1 VDREPALL
9 ENNVSPGHPLAEL
22 ATLLGGLLLVGVGLL
37 LAVWLLVEA
46 TLRWLPASLEQRVF
60 ARAGSAMAS
69 GGDERDA
76 ALGALLALLTRHGP
90 VRGYDLEIGVVEASE
105 PNAFAL
111 PGGRMLVSRALLEQA
126 TSENELAFVVAHELG
141 HVEARDPLRG
151 LGRGV
156 LVALALSAIG
166 ASDGAAVAGTAAAL
180 GERAFSREQESAAD
194 RFALA
199 RVRAEYGHVAGA
211 SDFLRR
217 LPDAGPAGA
226 AARAASWLATHPR
239 SNQRVAELE
248 ALANEAGYA
257 SEGTL
262 TALPPELLS
271 D

>member
-1 VDREPALL
+1 
-9 ENNVSPGHPLAEL
+9 
-22 ATLLGGLLLVGVGLL
+22 
-37 LAVWLLVEA
+37 
-46 TLRWLPASLEQRVF
+46 
-60 ARAGSAMAS
+60 
-69 GGDERDA
+69 
-76 ALGALLALLTRHGP
+76 
-90 VRGYDLEIGVVEASE
+90 
-105 PNAFAL
+105 
-111 PGGRMLVSRALLEQA
+111 
-126 TSENELAFVVAHELG
+126 
-141 HVEARDPLRG
+141 VEARDPLRG

-199 RVRAEYGHVAGA
+199 RVEAEYGHVAGA

-226 AARAASWLATHPR
+226 ASRAATWLATHPR
-239 SNQRVAELE
+239 SDQRVAELE

-262 TALPPELLS
+262 TPLPPELLS